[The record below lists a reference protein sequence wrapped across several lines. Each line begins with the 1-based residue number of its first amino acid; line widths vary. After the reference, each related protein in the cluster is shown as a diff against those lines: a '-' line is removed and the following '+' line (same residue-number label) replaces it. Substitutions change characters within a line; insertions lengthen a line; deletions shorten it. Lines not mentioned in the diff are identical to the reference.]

1 MTEQTAFNIVIAL
14 ASFLGGWL
22 LKVIWQSIK
31 ELQQTDM
38 VLMNRVSEVQVTLA
52 SGYAKREEI
61 NDTVKEI
68 FQKLSRI
75 EDKID
80 RKADK

>member
-1 MTEQTAFNIVIAL
+1 MNEQTLFNIAIML

-22 LKVIWQSIK
+22 LKVIWSSIK

-38 VLMNRVSEVQVTLA
+38 ALMNRISEVQVTLA

-61 NDTVKEI
+61 TDTVKEI

-75 EDKID
+75 EDKLD